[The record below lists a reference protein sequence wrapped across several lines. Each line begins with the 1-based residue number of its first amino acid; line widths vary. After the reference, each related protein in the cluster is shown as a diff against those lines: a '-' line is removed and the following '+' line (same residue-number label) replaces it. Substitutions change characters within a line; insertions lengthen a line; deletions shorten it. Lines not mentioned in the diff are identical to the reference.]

1 MRGPSLSPLP
11 HTSLGFSVH
20 QRVRDT
26 GKGLGSSVKGMKM
39 IPAVET
45 AGSGRA
51 FNLPGTSSGAE
62 GVQNTEHKE
71 ANHEHKAE

>member
-1 MRGPSLSPLP
+1 
-11 HTSLGFSVH
+11 
-20 QRVRDT
+20 
-26 GKGLGSSVKGMKM
+26 M

-51 FNLPGTSSGAE
+51 FNLPGTNSGAE

-71 ANHEHKAE
+71 ANH